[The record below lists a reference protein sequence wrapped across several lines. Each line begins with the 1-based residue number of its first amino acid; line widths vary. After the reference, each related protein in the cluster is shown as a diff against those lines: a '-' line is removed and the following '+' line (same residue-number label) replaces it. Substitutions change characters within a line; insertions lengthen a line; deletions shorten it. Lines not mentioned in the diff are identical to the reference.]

1 MTSCW
6 CAIASRPY
14 PAQMLAYVQHAVAEL
29 RELARY
35 SSSDE
40 MKVEGKK
47 GTSSDI
53 ITRMRNGDTAAMEK
67 ARQGM
72 DELCGSLDPPRCV
85 LIHLPRVGVLDVP
98 SCGRRDG
105 GVRLVPERQVDRR
118 VRRRHAVVR
127 RPIAAE

>member
-1 MTSCW
+1 
-6 CAIASRPY
+6 
-14 PAQMLAYVQHAVAEL
+14 MLAYVQHAVAEL

-67 ARQGM
+67 AR
-72 DELCGSLDPPRCV
+72 
-85 LIHLPRVGVLDVP
+85 
-98 SCGRRDG
+98 
-105 GVRLVPERQVDRR
+105 
-118 VRRRHAVVR
+118 
-127 RPIAAE
+127 